1 MVWDGGRFRPASSFS
16 NQMTVTAPR
25 GGLGALGAASGS
37 LNIGSRGG
45 GSSGMTGGGGSYV
58 SPGQATVPTEEE
70 QYNIRK
76 NAVHKA
82 LKELAKAVVSARAF
96 DYGASGLTTEQ
107 KQQAVTD
114 AREELEKLGVT
125 RDEIEAYN
133 TGGTFRGMPN
143 HPLSPRLGKGN
154 IVDTAK
160 DFLADATQSVYEGID
175 TGFETFGALTG
186 LGDPDQVGPTV
197 PWGVGG
203 QWGATG
209 KQTPVRIGTAK
220 DGTPIVLYIP
230 GGGILGG
237 AQQAAQQG
245 GGWWDI
251 VKGGVGGIAT
261 TAATTAALN
270 AADNQDNKDKETT
283 KGGVLLNPAGLG
295 DESTSGETGVIDT
308 DQVKTTGV
316 DTNTG
321 GAGTDAIVTGG
332 AGTDTTLTG
341 GGQDVSLGTA
351 GLAAS
356 DIINTGGDS
365 FSLGTGGGDSFSLG
379 TGGRDTD
386 TIKTGGDSFSI
397 ETLGRD
403 TDTIKTGGYEAWL
416 EEAGLEP
423 AAEKVAEKVAEK
435 TGGGS
440 SSSGGGLPAGG
451 SGIAEVA
458 GEPGDLVDIDYLFD
472 VGGDSIF
479 APDILEEDED
489 ELLYPYSGGGAVK
502 RFSGAAG
509 SVVNQ
514 GKTAQDYFDATSGK
528 NVGEEKSIFQK
539 GLPALI
545 GAGLGAAFGLIDE
558 DDPNPSGYQ
567 GGIPEYKY
575 KRSLVPNAFSTTNAD
590 GTPRRPGSAGRSY
603 FTEGAYDPVME
614 TFTADGKEITQQ
626 RTLDG
631 AQRRADAVAAAAQA
645 KEDENYI
652 AQIGQDFLDLQPV
665 DNTATA
671 GSAEA
676 ADAGTGS
683 VVDAGA
689 AGAAGAAAGGAG
701 AVDTGAGGVDLT
713 GGAGVDTVGADT
725 VTDFQKFNTFL
736 APFYNKVLNN
746 EDFLALGGS
755 GYEVSQLAAALG
767 VDGQKLFDAIANA
780 TNVSGAFNKDAVD
793 YLTNTGSVSIGGA
806 GDDTVEVSDLQKFSN
821 FLTPFYNRD
830 LTTQDILALGN
841 SGYSVSQLA
850 QALGIKGSDLT
861 AAIANAEALSS
872 AFNATAENSAS
883 SADTTNVD
891 DTLIQVSNPNILVQE
906 EINDLVARINAQE
919 LTVAD
924 VAAKYGLTDQQV
936 QNEVDRI
943 NLSNINAVDEAG
955 VEYLLSEINAGNLTV
970 ADVATRYGLTEKE
983 VQDTVNALNK
993 QAMTDVILDAASA
1006 NTIAANADDLF
1017 VDTDFTDFNIFGSG
1031 GAGDEGFQRPLA
1043 SGGMLHGDGYY
1054 LGGTT
1059 DGMAD
1064 QVPATIGGQEPAR
1077 LSDGEF
1083 VVPADVVSHLG
1094 NGNSDAGATQ
1104 LYSMMDRVRK
1114 KRTGTTQQGAEINP
1128 MQQLPA

>member
-133 TGGTFRGMPN
+133 ASNVGQ
-143 HPLSPRLGKGN
+143 LSPRLGKGN

-245 GGWWDI
+245 GGLWDI
-251 VKGGVGGIAT
+251 VKGGVAGAGGVGGIAT

-270 AADNQDNKDKETT
+270 AADNLDDKATT
-283 KGGVLLNPAGLG
+283 KGKVLLNPGALG

-365 FSLGTGGGDSFSLG
+365 FSLGTGG
-379 TGGRDTD
+379 RDTD

-435 TGGGS
+435 TGGGGAA
-440 SSSGGGLPAGG
+440 GGSGLPVGG

-458 GEPGDLVDIDYLFD
+458 GEPGDLVEIKNYVDMA
-472 VGGDSIF
+472 DSLDAII
-479 APDILEEDED
+479 AQRTQEEDED
-489 ELLYPYSGGGAVK
+489 ELLFSASGGGAVK
-502 RFSGAAG
+502 RFDGRLG
-509 SVVNQ
+509 SDVKATNQ
-514 GKTAQDYFDATSGK
+514 AKLGSMVGQTSG
-528 NVGEEKSIFQK
+528 VWGGSAPAEEKGNIFQK
-539 GLPALI
+539 GLPAII
-545 GAGLGAAFGLIDE
+545 GGGLGALFGLTDQ

-575 KRSLVPNAFSTTNAD
+575 NRSLVPNAFSNVLDPLGNRIDPLTATE
-590 GTPRRPGSAGRSY
+590 TSTIRRPGSAGRSY
-603 FTEGAYDPVME
+603 FTEGAYDPIME
-614 TFTADGKEITQQ
+614 TVDGVGVQS
-626 RTLDG
+626 TLGG

-645 KEDENYI
+645 KEDEDYI
-652 AQIGQDFLDLQPV
+652 SQIGQDFLDLQPV

-671 GSAEA
+671 G
-676 ADAGTGS
+676 TGS

-689 AGAAGAAAGGAG
+689 GAGVVDAG

-793 YLTNTGSVSIGGA
+793 YLTNTGSGSTGGA

-1031 GAGDEGFQRPLA
+1031 GAGNEGFQRPLA